1 VIEKIGAP
9 ERIRT
14 SDPQIRSLGEVVE
27 FTHPSRK
34 PSPNL
39 PIAIQ
44 SVSTR
49 SANHGTLLDAI
60 AKAPERIAT
69 ALMIA
74 IGVTAWLMIIA
85 IGCIV
90 YSIAICIEKAIGW
103 ALSWRR
109 PS

>member
-74 IGVTAWLMIIA
+74 IGVTAWLTIIA
-85 IGCIV
+85 IGCLV
-90 YSIAICIEKAIGW
+90 YSFAICIGKSIEW

-109 PS
+109 QS

>member
-34 PSPNL
+34 PTPNTPTNNQL
-39 PIAIQ
+39 
-44 SVSTR
+44 VSTR
-49 SANHGTLLDAI
+49 FANHGTLLDAI

-74 IGVTAWLMIIA
+74 VGITAWLTIIA
-85 IGCIV
+85 IGCLV
-90 YSIAICIEKAIGW
+90 YSIAICIGKSIEWLI
-103 ALSWRR
+103 SRR
-109 PS
+109 QS